1 MEHRVKS
8 GWVRFLAR
16 GTHTGSV
23 PDPGEQLPVIA
34 PDEPYT
40 NLTWRQQVPLPAR
53 DETMSFVLYGAEQ
66 LPYRS
71 LVRDLRRR
79 APGGRRHLPARD
91 GAQALDGMSRIGFVV
106 AHRRRSDAP
115 TTSACASADT
125 VRS

>member
-16 GTHTGSV
+16 GTRTGSV

-53 DETMSFVLYGAEQ
+53 DETMSFVSTERSSCRIARSCETYGAARQ
-66 LPYRS
+66 AVVADTCPLATG
-71 LVRDLRRR
+71 RRR
-79 APGGRRHLPARD
+79 LTG
-91 GAQALDGMSRIGFVV
+91 
-106 AHRRRSDAP
+106 
-115 TTSACASADT
+115 
-125 VRS
+125 